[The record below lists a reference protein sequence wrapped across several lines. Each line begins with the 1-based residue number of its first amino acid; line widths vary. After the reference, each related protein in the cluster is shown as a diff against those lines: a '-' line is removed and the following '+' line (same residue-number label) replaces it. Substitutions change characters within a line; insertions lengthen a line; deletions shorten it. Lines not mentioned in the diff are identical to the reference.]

1 MSMNDTKKKMLSIK
15 KWAVY
20 GASPDESKF
29 GYKIPMRMIKHGYDV
44 VGVNSKYEGQ
54 QIGNMKVLG
63 SLDEIPDDVECLDV
77 VVNPKISLQVIDE
90 AKKKGI
96 NYLWFQPG
104 TWNEEVLE
112 KAEKNGMNIVYDDC
126 VYAILGP

>member
-1 MSMNDTKKKMLSIK
+1 MNDTKKKMLSIK

-29 GYKIPMRMIKHGYDV
+29 GYKIPIRMIKHGYDV
-44 VGVNSKYEGQ
+44 VGVNSKYKGQ
-54 QIGNMKVLG
+54 QIGDMQVVG
-63 SLDEIPDDVECLDV
+63 SLDEIPDDVECLDI
-77 VVNPKISLQVIDE
+77 VVNPTIALQVIDE